1 MSNGLK
7 NLFIFAAGAVVGAV
21 AGIKLAKDRIQQDA
35 QEEIE
40 EVREY
45 YKNKEK
51 NKAEEE
57 KKVEKPVD
65 EVADEPLVT
74 DVDVEKYHYIVDESG
89 YVNYTKYAKESNENI
104 KEGDIVDDKYDA
116 PFTIDVEEYGENPEY
131 DTMTLTYFADGVLVD
146 DVDDLVDDPDTVVGL
161 DNLKIFEEFDG
172 CQAIYVRNDVWKTDF
187 EILKDDWNYS
197 DLQDV
202 PSTNSDKKPH
212 QL

>member
-45 YKNKEK
+45 YKSKEK
-51 NKAEEE
+51 KE
-57 KKVEKPVD
+57 VEKTVD
-65 EVADEPLVT
+65 EVDDEPLVT

-89 YVNYTKYAKESNENI
+89 YVNYTKYAKECDENK

-116 PFTIDVEEYGENPEY
+116 PFTIDVEEYGENQGY

-146 DVDDLVDDPDTVVGL
+146 EDDDLVDNALVGV

-172 CQAIYVRNDVWKTDF
+172 CQTIYVRNDEWQMDF
-187 EILKDDWNYS
+187 EIVKDDWNYS
-197 DLQDV
+197 DLQDA
-202 PSTNSDKKPH
+202 PYTDSDKKPH

>member
-7 NLFIFAAGAVVGAV
+7 NLFIFAAGAAIGAV

-45 YKNKEK
+45 YKNREK
-51 NKAEEE
+51 NKAKEEKREEE
-57 KKVEKPVD
+57 PANEVD
-65 EVADEPLVT
+65 EEPLVT
-74 DVDVEKYHYIVDESG
+74 DPDVEKYHYIVDESG
-89 YVNYTKYAKESNENI
+89 YVNYTKYAKESNENK
-104 KEGDIVDDKYDA
+104 KEENIVDDKYDA
-116 PFTIDVEEYGENPEY
+116 PFTINIEEYGEIPEY

-146 DVDDLVDDPDTVVGL
+146 DVDDIVDDPDTVVGL
-161 DNLKIFEEFDG
+161 DNLKIFEEFEG
-172 CQAIYVRNDVWKTDF
+172 CQAIYVRNDIWKTDF

-197 DLQDV
+197 DIQDE
-202 PSTNSDKKPH
+202 PSMTSEKKPH